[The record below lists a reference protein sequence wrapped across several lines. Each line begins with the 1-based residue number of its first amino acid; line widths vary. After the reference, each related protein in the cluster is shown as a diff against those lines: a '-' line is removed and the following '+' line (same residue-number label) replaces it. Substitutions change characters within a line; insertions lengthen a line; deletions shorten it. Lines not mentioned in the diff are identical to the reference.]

1 MKGVDEALCAYLP
14 TFQPLACPHIAKT
27 ATVRDFLYHLTGLPD
42 PYPLYTGFEGRFR
55 YRNNESLMNLV
66 NNLDAS
72 DENLRTTW
80 TYNSLTYS
88 LLGMLI
94 EKLSATSFADFIRE
108 RILLPLNMRNSLVI
122 RREDEICPIGKKL
135 AKPYIIQEGD
145 QVRELPF
152 MTFGDTPLAASFGMA
167 SSVSDLLIY
176 SMAVIRA
183 SKLDLDAP
191 RISSEQEVLAAI
203 RMIIEPGVPIR
214 NVDDGVTSYRAG
226 WFHTTGRSISFDIF
240 YDPLIGSASEMD
252 PKPAE
257 ERHSKASGTNDEGKD
272 PFEPG
277 SNSIFYGN
285 GYIKGFTSN
294 LHIYPNL
301 GHAVVVLGNSTGRSE
316 PCGYASWLMTALVCG
331 GRAPA
336 DLIPVL
342 QEEVGEFANRWKT
355 LAQVLNF
362 AEGQQHPTNQSDI
375 KFVGRYQNTEFG
387 MEILIQNLR
396 TGSQSTADSS
406 LVDAEPLLFSFGD
419 QAEIQLPLWK
429 HKDEVLCFFPSKEE
443 FERKIMPPFSS
454 ASQYLL
460 HMHLEAEN
468 EAAIG
473 LWWQYDGGSDA
484 LWFGRDVPRNLVAFN
499 RRK

>member
-1 MKGVDEALCAYLP
+1 MKGVDEALREYLP
-14 TFQPLACPHIAKT
+14 TFQPLACPHIAAT

-42 PYPLYTGFEGRFR
+42 PYALYTGFEGRFR
-55 YRNNESLMNLV
+55 FRSNESLMNLV

-72 DENLRTTW
+72 DENLRTIW

-94 EKLSATSFADFIRE
+94 EKLTSTSFTDFIRE
-108 RILLPLNMRNSLVI
+108 RILLPLNMRNSFVI
-122 RREDEICPIGKKL
+122 GREDEICHIGEKL
-135 AKPYIIQEGD
+135 AKPYVIQDGD

-167 SSVSDLLIY
+167 SSVSDLLIF
-176 SMAVIRA
+176 SLAVIRA
-183 SKLDLDAP
+183 SKLDLNAP
-191 RISSEQEVLAAI
+191 RNSSEQEVLAAI
-203 RMIIEPGVPIR
+203 RMTIEPGVPIR
-214 NVDDGVTSYRAG
+214 NADDGVISYRAG

-240 YDPLIGSASEMD
+240 YDPLMGAASEMD

-257 ERHSKASGTNDEGKD
+257 EGRSKASETNGEGKD
-272 PFEPG
+272 SFEPG
-277 SNSIFYGN
+277 SNSILYGN

-294 LHIYPNL
+294 LHIYPDL
-301 GHAVVVLGNSTGRSE
+301 GHAAVVLGNSTGRSE
-316 PCGYASWLMTALVCG
+316 PCGYASWLVTDLVCG

-342 QEEVGEFANRWKT
+342 HEEVGEFASRWKT

-362 AEGQQHPTNQSDI
+362 AEGQQHPTKQSDV
-375 KFVGRYQNTEFG
+375 KFVGRYQNMELG

-396 TGSQSTADSS
+396 IGSRSPANSS
-406 LVDAEPLLFSFGD
+406 LVDPEALLFSFGD

-429 HKDEVLCFFPSKEE
+429 HKDGVLCFFPSKEE

-460 HMHLEAEN
+460 HMHLEGEN
-468 EAAIG
+468 EAATG

-484 LWFGRDVPRNLVAFN
+484 LWFGRDVP
-499 RRK
+499 